1 MDVLFIV
8 KVDAGRQ
15 PSVSRFTNKKKLC
28 LKKGR
33 GKKITL
39 KSNTSFPLFK
49 CRDTDD
55 FIDCNLFSE
64 AKLNLDFLGIIRV
77 KIIIVLHCEGC

>member
-64 AKLNLDFLGIIRV
+64 AKLNLGYLGRTYV
-77 KIIIVLHCEGC
+77 KIFSVLRDEGC